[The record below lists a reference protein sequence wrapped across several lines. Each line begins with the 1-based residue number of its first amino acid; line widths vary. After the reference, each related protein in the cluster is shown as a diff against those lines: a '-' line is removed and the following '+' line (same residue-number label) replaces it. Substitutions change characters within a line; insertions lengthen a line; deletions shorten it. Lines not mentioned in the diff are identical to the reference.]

1 MTNIKAIDSNIFQN
15 KEKDVDIHE
24 TSENQIDRGVNNNF
38 NQYLIDI
45 ANQYCN
51 EISSDN
57 YNNLDNSY
65 KSEKSDKKLE
75 KKDAIN
81 QNEIEENN
89 LMEDNKNNQYEENN
103 ILQITNKDID
113 NKENNHIEEKNIQLF
128 QNENLLFNGK
138 LFKINRKTTNYKRKD
153 NIKRIIFKCCNNR
166 KDEAL
171 RESINK
177 KSFCNATI
185 EYIYPEQN
193 IKSGYF
199 LKHPHSIECNDI
211 YDNKPKIVDK
221 KSKDKEKFIE
231 ECHRI
236 MNSSDIYDRR
246 LFKEEFMK
254 IYNNSKYNF
263 PITNNLLSNIISKW
277 KNISNRF
284 NKTSVLFNPYDYQN
298 RLILREYRTLYII
311 KDVKIKPS
319 LLEYI
324 IWSNEENIKRIRKAK
339 HYFID
344 STFHHPPEFKQLLIV
359 MYKDII
365 TDLKIPGI
373 YILMNEKSENLYD
386 IVFNSIFNLITNNG
400 KIDINVISIVT
411 DTEIAL
417 INSIRKYFP
426 NTQRI
431 ACFFHYNQD
440 ILRNMKL
447 YKLYNKDDKETSDL
461 IRRELSILPII
472 YNGNINMIINKVK
485 NLQIKYPYY
494 DNYLENYFLE
504 NKLCYF
510 KDESLFYQKIPKD
523 CRTNNYLEN
532 YNGFI
537 KQQLGKRRLIN
548 WINFLDFI
556 KKESQRSI
564 DKLMNSQNNNKIYFK
579 DETIPL
585 LNNNEEQII
594 IDASKLPVFNEN
606 KNLNKNFFEK
616 KEKTYLL
623 ENEKN
628 SLTEII
634 YSTKGILNVGNTC
647 YVNALIQVL
656 FHSYQFIVQFAN
668 CKEFNKDNIFNISNK
683 LYNIITKISFAIN
696 NKEEYIDI
704 SDLLYLFEIK
714 HPTFKTTNQN
724 DTQEFCRILLDDLEK
739 ELNSIKM
746 RPTYHELT
754 YEKNITKLDFIKVYE
769 DYQNERVQSIIK
781 DIFYTKIIYKYV
793 CECKKELYSCQYM
806 TDIPLLLD
814 SKSTHIK
821 LDVLL
826 EKYFK
831 EETIKFERQC
841 D

>member
-221 KSKDKEKFIE
+221 KGKDKEKFIE

-284 NKTSVLFNPYDYQN
+284 NKTAVLFNPYDYQN

-311 KDVKIKPS
+311 KDGKNKPS

-324 IWSNEENIKRIRKAK
+324 IWSNEENIKRIRKEK
-339 HYFID
+339 QYFID
-344 STFHHPPEFKQLLIV
+344 STFHHLPEIKQLLII

-510 KDESLFYQKIPKD
+510 KDESLFYQKIPRKKLF
-523 CRTNNYLEN
+523 YLSN
-532 YNGFI
+532 VKFD
-537 KQQLGKRRLIN
+537 KR
-548 WINFLDFI
+548 FVKF
-556 KKESQRSI
+556 
-564 DKLMNSQNNNKIYFK
+564 
-579 DETIPL
+579 
-585 LNNNEEQII
+585 
-594 IDASKLPVFNEN
+594 
-606 KNLNKNFFEK
+606 
-616 KEKTYLL
+616 
-623 ENEKN
+623 
-628 SLTEII
+628 
-634 YSTKGILNVGNTC
+634 C
-647 YVNALIQVL
+647 
-656 FHSYQFIVQFAN
+656 
-668 CKEFNKDNIFNISNK
+668 
-683 LYNIITKISFAIN
+683 
-696 NKEEYIDI
+696 EYI
-704 SDLLYLFEIK
+704 
-714 HPTFKTTNQN
+714 FK
-724 DTQEFCRILLDDLEK
+724 K
-739 ELNSIKM
+739 
-746 RPTYHELT
+746 
-754 YEKNITKLDFIKVYE
+754 
-769 DYQNERVQSIIK
+769 
-781 DIFYTKIIYKYV
+781 
-793 CECKKELYSCQYM
+793 
-806 TDIPLLLD
+806 
-814 SKSTHIK
+814 
-821 LDVLL
+821 
-826 EKYFK
+826 
-831 EETIKFERQC
+831 
-841 D
+841 